1 MTAQLCYERRRL
13 VAQVGREETGK
24 DRVGLSGGLGAW
36 GWQESGALG
45 VLLVEG
51 VAHNVGKVG
60 GGHLDQDLAE
70 LNSLSA
76 ALRRD
81 GLAGATLVP
90 GVHAASGGNAVVEGN
105 DGDLLKTSLDVGK
118 AKLLLGKGLA
128 QAGSVLQVVGP
139 DLSAL
144 GAELLEEF
152 LGTLR
157 DETDELPLQRSGAA
171 SGEVLE
177 AFLRLLEETALLV
190 DFGVGGG
197 HTRWV
202 LVEEQ
207 KRGGTEIQLPKVAGL
222 AVHLVGGGGDNRGE
236 KGEGP
241 HVDLEM
247 LVTGMPRCTEE
258 LWKGRYKLSR
268 D

>member
-1 MTAQLCYERRRL
+1 MTAQLFYKRRRL
-13 VAQVGREETGK
+13 VAQVGGEETGQH
-24 DRVGLSGGLGAW
+24 RVGLSGGLGAW
-36 GWQESGALG
+36 GRQESRALG
-45 VLLVEG
+45 VLLIVG

-70 LNSLSA
+70 LNSLSTT
-76 ALRRD
+76 LLGD

-90 GVHAASGGNAVVEGN
+90 GVHAASGGDTVVEGH

-139 DLSAL
+139 DIGAL
-144 GAELLEEF
+144 GTELLEEF
-152 LGTLR
+152 LGSLR

-177 AFLRLLEETALLV
+177 ALLRLLEETALLV

-207 KRGGTEIQLPKVAGL
+207 EGGGAEIQFPKVASL
-222 AVHLVGGGGDNRGE
+222 AVHLVGGGSDNRGE

-241 HVDLEM
+241 HVDLD
-247 LVTGMPRCTEE
+247 VAHWYAQVHRRFGRR
-258 LWKGRYKLSR
+258 LWKWIQVV
-268 D
+268 